1 MTVICWAV
9 GLATGSGFWIATQA
23 MTLSTADTSRIA
35 YFGCGP
41 QKPLV
46 DSATHHLLIVKSTQ
60 QQHTPKDT
68 TRSFRGQFTPG
79 TVQLFCRLMCHLY
92 RLCRRWSHQPNG
104 LWTKV
109 VHRVGFNLRS
119 QFKRRHWCTTTHP
132 GPSIKHQLR
141 ENLGPQAPNVDFLTA
156 LVEGV

>member
-1 MTVICWAV
+1 MTVICWDV

-23 MTLSTADTSRIA
+23 MTLSTADKNRIA

-68 TRSFRGQFTPG
+68 TRSFRGQFTPVA
-79 TVQLFCRLMCHLY
+79 VQLFCGLMCPLY
-92 RLCRRWSHQPNG
+92 RLCRGWSQQPNG

-119 QFKRRHWCTTTHP
+119 QFKRRHWCRNDTPRPEQSTPTQGQP
-132 GPSIKHQLR
+132 WSPS
-141 ENLGPQAPNVDFLTA
+141 P
-156 LVEGV
+156 